1 MTDRLD
7 RLKEEQK
14 VLLATSALKAS
25 LQSAQRLVER
35 DCHYPKVTLE
45 TIVAKIDSTTFLYHE
60 HLTICLVK
68 MKNGFFVLGKAA
80 PADPRNYEKSVGET
94 FAREDAIKQIWQ
106 LEGYLLCEMS
116 QG

>member
-1 MTDRLD
+1 MNE
-7 RLKEEQK
+7 K
-14 VLLATSALKAS
+14 TSELKAS
-25 LQSAQRLVER
+25 LASAQALVER
-35 DCHYPKVTLE
+35 ECIYPKVTLA
-45 TIVAKIDSTTFLYHE
+45 TIAEKIDSTTYLYHE
-60 HLTICLVK
+60 HLTICVLR

-80 PADPRNYEKSVGET
+80 PADPRNYNKNVGET